1 MSGHTVDDLKGLIL
15 SCCAATRL
23 AGQLTSDLPD
33 EFDLRAEGVV
43 DSLGFIELLT
53 EIETRLGC
61 QIDFDGLDPELLT
74 RVGPLARYIA
84 ERAA

>member
-1 MSGHTVDDLKGLIL
+1 MSGHTVDEVKRLIL
-15 SCCAATRL
+15 SCCPATWL
-23 AGQLTSDLPD
+23 AGEWTHDLPD

-43 DSLGFIELLT
+43 DSLGFIELVT

-61 QIDFDGLDPELLT
+61 QIDFEGLEPELLT
-74 RVGPLARYIA
+74 RLGPLARYIA